1 MRAVVAARTL
11 GLMAVAVIAG
21 VATPQAAATD
31 DLRPTFVPVT
41 SAERRATR
49 PLAEGVV
56 GAYRSGRVAVLC
68 TLVSPAKV
76 TRVYGSVTHCLQ
88 SLRRTTHPCSDR
100 CVFRLAGVFGV
111 YVHGRDKARHAKT
124 VAWVYT
130 IRDPRRSREGEIEIR
145 FRREHGRWT
154 LQPDMVGSW
163 SS

>member
-1 MRAVVAARTL
+1 
-11 GLMAVAVIAG
+11 MAVAVIAG

-31 DLRPTFVPVT
+31 DPRPTFVPVT

-56 GAYRSGRVAVLC
+56 GAYRSGRFAVLC

-88 SLRRTTHPCSDR
+88 SLRRTPHPCSDR